1 MLLAHVITSSS
12 GTPPNPITADHHT
25 VRLHSNSDEDE
36 TVTCKHGESECLG
49 NIIELCAAELYPDPM
64 IYLGFT
70 MCMSESYSHI
80 PDRSLIQ
87 ECALEHGIEFALLSK
102 CAEDEEGTHGMDLLR
117 QSVARSEQ
125 KGVVNS
131 CTVSDIFANSCRSL

>member
-1 MLLAHVITSSS
+1 VVEVANHLNTL
-12 GTPPNPITADHHT
+12 
-25 VRLHSNSDEDE
+25 RLHSNSDEDE

-64 IYLGFT
+64 INLGFT

-87 ECALEHGIEFALLSK
+87 ECALEHGVDFALLSK
-102 CAEDEEGTHGMDLLR
+102 CAEDDEGTHGMDLLR

-125 KGVVNS
+125 KGVVKS
-131 CTVSDIFANSCRSL
+131 CTVSNMCVASDSNL